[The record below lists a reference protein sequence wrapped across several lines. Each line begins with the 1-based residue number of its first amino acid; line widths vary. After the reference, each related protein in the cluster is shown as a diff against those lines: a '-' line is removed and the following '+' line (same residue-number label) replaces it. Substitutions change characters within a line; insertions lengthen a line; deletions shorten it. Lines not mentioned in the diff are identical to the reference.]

1 MISVILSAS
10 SQHPLSILSAS
21 SQYTLSILT
30 VYSQHPHSCSKCTF
44 RLALSVLS
52 VMLSVNSQT
61 YSQCTLSHTLGHTL
75 SRTVNQT
82 LSHTICGLSVVL
94 SVYSLF
100 TPSHTLVNSQQC
112 SWHGSRFLPSC
123 LSAFLFFFL
132 PGFLDSCLPAF
143 LHRPSFMP
151 SFIFLPSCL
160 PSFPPSSSFL
170 PSLTFFSSFLPSSPP
185 SLPRSLHS
193 LPSFV
198 YLPFILSVYSQSCP
212 QYALIH
218 TLGVL

>member
-1 MISVILSAS
+1 MPSV
-10 SQHPLSILSAS
+10 H
-21 SQYTLSILT
+21 
-30 VYSQHPHSCSKCTF
+30 
-44 RLALSVLS
+44 
-52 VMLSVNSQT
+52 SQT
-61 YSQCTLSHTLGHTL
+61 YSQCTLSRTLGHTL
-75 SRTVNQT
+75 SRTVNHT
-82 LSHTICGLSVVL
+82 LSHTISGLSVVL

-132 PGFLDSCLPAF
+132 PGFLDSCFPAF
-143 LHRPSFMP
+143 RHLPSFMP
-151 SFIFLPSCL
+151 FFIFLPSCL

-170 PSLTFFSSFLPSSPP
+170 PSLTFFPSYRHLPSFLPSSLP
-185 SLPRSLHS
+185 SLPRSLLR